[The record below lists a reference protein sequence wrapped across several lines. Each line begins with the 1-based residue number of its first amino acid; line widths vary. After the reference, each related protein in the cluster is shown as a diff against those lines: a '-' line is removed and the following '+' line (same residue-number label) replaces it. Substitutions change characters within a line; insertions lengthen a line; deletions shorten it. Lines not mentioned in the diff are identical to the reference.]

1 MMDWISDGLKSLLLM
16 EEAFATQNF
25 ASFGRYSSHGIARV
39 PWNSYSKVSAW
50 KLPTFKST
58 RSVVLRKM
66 LARQIASAS
75 PINVTRPSSTWLTSY
90 PRSRISFFITASR
103 PKWHGTINSNVFN
116 LIFSVL
122 MYRAAA
128 HVTVQYPHTCR
139 NNLPRS
145 FPSDAWQ
152 LTSKNP
158 F

>member
-1 MMDWISDGLKSLLLM
+1 M

-25 ASFGRYSSHGIARV
+25 ASFGRYSSHGIAAG
-39 PWNSYSKVSAW
+39 PLEQFLESLCMKTAD
-50 KLPTFKST
+50 FKST
-58 RSVVLRKM
+58 RSVVLRKI

-128 HVTVQYPHTCR
+128 HVTVQYPHTYR

-158 F
+158 FKFAATLFS

>member
-1 MMDWISDGLKSLLLM
+1 MAFFMMDWMSDGLKSLLLM
-16 EEAFATQNF
+16 EDAFATQNF

-39 PWNSYSKVSAW
+39 PWNRSSKVSAW

-58 RSVVLRKM
+58 RSVVLRKI

-90 PRSRISFFITASR
+90 PRSRISFFMTASR

-122 MYRAAA
+122 MC
-128 HVTVQYPHTCR
+128 HVT
-139 NNLPRS
+139 
-145 FPSDAWQ
+145 AWY
-152 LTSKNP
+152 LSSYCIFIVSRHP
-158 F
+158 